1 MYGCGKDCLILIS
14 FRLPQISCFTL
25 SLKCFSSDS
34 DSCLAVGIRPLHRFP
49 YPLRAGPV
57 LLTLLFPLSYRVLHG
72 SNTLPTWC
80 EELTH
85 LKSPWCWERL
95 KAGAEGDDKGWYEW
109 MASPT
114 QWTWVWVNPRS
125 WWWTGRPDV
134 LQSMG
139 SDRTEWLNWTD
150 IFFSTG
156 QVLLSTLSWCSA
168 CTSVSEGVF
177 LMYLR
182 REMYSMS
189 TYSSAIL
196 FSQWC
201 IFDSL
206 HNPDLYS
213 QSEQL
218 FMGYC
223 GSLQDW
229 EGKMSPMVVWLMEMN
244 NTHTKGKGG
253 GPDGQRKTWSIF

>member
-1 MYGCGKDCLILIS
+1 MSMSNSWVSDAIQPSDPLSSPSPPAFNLSQHQGLFKWVSSLHQVAKYWSFSFSISPSNEYSGLIS
-14 FRLPQISCFTL
+14 FRLPQISYFTL

-34 DSCLAVGIRPLHRFP
+34 DSCLTVGIRWLHQFP

-95 KAGAEGDDKGWYEW
+95 KAGAEGDDKGWYGW

-125 WWWTGRPDV
+125 WWWTRRPDV

-139 SDRTEWLNWTD
+139 SDMTERLNWTE
-150 IFFSTG
+150 SNLN
-156 QVLLSTLSWCSA
+156 QYP
-168 CTSVSEGVF
+168 SE
-177 LMYLR
+177 
-182 REMYSMS
+182 
-189 TYSSAIL
+189 IL
-196 FSQWC
+196 YRIWEA
-201 IFDSL
+201 DSKI
-206 HNPDLYS
+206 
-213 QSEQL
+213 
-218 FMGYC
+218 C
-223 GSLQDW
+223 
-229 EGKMSPMVVWLMEMN
+229 
-244 NTHTKGKGG
+244 
-253 GPDGQRKTWSIF
+253 